1 MLGVELRIAS
11 ADGRVL
17 YDAYSDLVRDL
28 QQLVSDVDRFVEAP
42 GDRLTWGVTH
52 QDHPGHL
59 TVKAEPL
66 DGAADPLSSQRLQQV
81 ASAVVS
87 GAARLGKESGIP
99 DFFTDES
106 VTLLGRAARRR
117 QAPGI
122 QGLELVAMN
131 GVVQTV
137 AVLDANVERNAGR
150 SVEAG
155 SSSMGSIE
163 GVLDTLSM
171 RPMPRA
177 AVFDARTRRAVRVQA
192 DDALLLRLHPLFG
205 QKVLVGGVIMRN
217 ARGQAVR
224 IRADTVEVLPQDV
237 PQARLADL
245 IGIAPGWTGRRP
257 VADVIDELR
266 GD

>member
-11 ADGRVL
+11 DDGRVL

-52 QDHPGHL
+52 QHHPGHL

-66 DGAADPLSSQRLQQV
+66 DGAADPVATQRLQRV
-81 ASAVVS
+81 ASAVLA
-87 GAARLGKESGIP
+87 GAARLGEESGIP

-106 VTLLGRAARRR
+106 VTLLGRAAGRR

-122 QGLELVAMN
+122 QGLQLVAMN
-131 GVVQTV
+131 GVVQSV
-137 AVLDANVERNAGR
+137 AVLDANVERNATA
-150 SVEAG
+150 SVAAG
-155 SSSMGSIE
+155 TSSMGSIE
-163 GVLDTLSM
+163 GLLDTLSM
-171 RPMPRA
+171 RPKPRA

-224 IRADTVEVLPQDV
+224 IRADTVELLPEGV
-237 PQARLADL
+237 PQTRLAEL
-245 IGIAPGWTGRRP
+245 IGIAPGWTGGRSA
-257 VADVIDELR
+257 ADVLDELR